1 MNFFMSVLPFLI
13 TILVLFVILKLVSM
27 PFKVIIRFLLNS
39 VLGGLAILVINYIG
53 VGYGFCIGLNIFTS
67 VFVGI
72 TGLPGVLVLFLL
84 NYFI

>member
-1 MNFFMSVLPFLI
+1 MDFLISILPFLI
-13 TILVLFVILKLVSM
+13 TILVLFIILKLVSM

-53 VGYGFCIGLNIFTS
+53 TSYGVYIGLNIFTS

>member
-1 MNFFMSVLPFLI
+1 MDFLISILPFLI
-13 TILVLFVILKLVSM
+13 TILVLFIILKLVSM

-53 VGYGFCIGLNIFTS
+53 ASYGFGIGLNIFTS

-72 TGLPGVLVLFLL
+72 TGMPGVLILFLL

>member
-1 MNFFMSVLPFLI
+1 MDFLISILPFLI
-13 TILVLFVILKLVSM
+13 TILVLFIILKLVSM

-39 VLGGLAILVINYIG
+39 VLGGLSILVINYIG
-53 VGYGFCIGLNIFTS
+53 TSYGVYIGLNIFTS